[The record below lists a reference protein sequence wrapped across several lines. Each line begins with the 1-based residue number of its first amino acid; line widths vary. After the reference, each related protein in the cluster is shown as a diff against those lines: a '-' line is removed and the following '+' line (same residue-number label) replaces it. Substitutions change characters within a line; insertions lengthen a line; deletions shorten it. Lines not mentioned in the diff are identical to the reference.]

1 MLDEC
6 EEESREKLLVRLK
19 CLWNDPFIEKRVK
32 VIITSRPH
40 IPVTSYLP
48 NVTQISLD
56 ASNLNK
62 DITAFVTTEVPKLPC
77 VSADS
82 DLGDEIR
89 RVLISNSD
97 GMFLWVSLILDDL
110 KNSTTKKRRVIREKL
125 KALPKSLPDV
135 YKNIL
140 RRIRGE
146 DRRTAKTILQWIVCA
161 IRPLTLQEL
170 TIAIAVRPEDTSI
183 FSIWDEM
190 QTNIQSTLQSL
201 FGPLLRIEPGDST
214 VHLIH
219 QSAKDF
225 LSSTNLKEDNSLD
238 REISHDGSPS
248 GFYICPT
255 ESNLQLAIVC
265 LNYLSFDEFEGGPLD
280 VEYLGDLF
288 QCHTFLKYAAIHWLQ
303 HVRQSNQE
311 NSDLWRSFWK
321 LAQFTPRMALAYQVF
336 CFWKNPYSYRRLH
349 EITPLGIAAASGFTC
364 FVKGLL
370 DNGADVN
377 GESGEY
383 GSALRAAV
391 VNGHETVVELLL
403 SKGAEVDPDSDC
415 LADSDSGG
423 ALYEAVSRRKTSM
436 ANKLLEAGADANGPA
451 GFDPGTILSAAVVNK
466 DEAMVKRLL
475 DAGADVNDVWVE
487 AGSVLVSAILH
498 SSCDIVGILLKAGAD
513 VNTEL
518 DNHGPGHPDYCLG
531 NALHAAALYGHD
543 AVVKMLLEAKA
554 NVNALGG
561 KYGNALTA
569 AAAGGHEVVVKML
582 LGAGADANAPG
593 GIYGSALIAAANN
606 GHKMVVDMLLG
617 AGADANASGPKH
629 QSALAAAAAGG
640 YEVVVK
646 TLLGAG
652 ADVNA
657 AGGIYGSALIAAA
670 NNGHE
675 AVVDMLLGAGVDAN
689 ASGPKHQNALA
700 AAVAGGHEVV
710 IEMLLGAGV
719 DANTPGSSVLITAA
733 NMGHGVV
740 VERLL
745 KAGANVN
752 TQEGKYGTAL
762 IAAAGQGN
770 MKIVAML
777 LGAKADPNVWRLV
790 QRNTL
795 WDIVDSEQ
803 KQDRASKLKICT
815 RILDRRRSSRDRS
828 EYTKEVFAVQQ
839 QWKRE
844 AVEMLLGTGSSGTPN
859 PTIKYQSALQA
870 AAKGGSEEV
879 LEKLLEAG
887 ADVNSVG
894 GFYGSALAAAAANGR
909 KKIVEML
916 LEAGAD
922 INSVGGIYGTPLQAA
937 AANKHKDLVARLLE
951 ARADVNIRDG
961 MYGGALV
968 AASWTGKV
976 KMVNMLLEAKADIN
990 IQALQAAVDGHRK
1003 NLEELLRSRINTKPK
1018 DVTDISLA

>member
-110 KNSTTKKRRVIREKL
+110 KNSTTTKRRVIREKL

-190 QTNIQSTLQSL
+190 ETNIQSTLQSL

-238 REISHDGSPS
+238 REISHDGSLS

-288 QCHTFLKYAAIHWLQ
+288 RCHTFLKYAAIHWLQ

-475 DAGADVNDVWVE
+475 DAGADVNDVWVK

-518 DNHGPGHPDYCLG
+518 ENHGPGHPDYCLG
-531 NALHAAALYGHD
+531 NALHAAALYGYD

-561 KYGNALTA
+561 EYGNALTA

-582 LGAGADANAPG
+582 LGAGTDANAPG

-606 GHKMVVDMLLG
+606 GHKM
-617 AGADANASGPKH
+617 
-629 QSALAAAAAGG
+629 
-640 YEVVVK
+640 
-646 TLLGAG
+646 
-652 ADVNA
+652 
-657 AGGIYGSALIAAA
+657 
-670 NNGHE
+670 
-675 AVVDMLLGAGVDAN
+675 VVDMLLGAGVDAN

-1018 DVTDISLA
+1018 DVSDISLA